1 MPMAPAPLRT
11 FIYGSCVSRDTFEF
25 LRPGG
30 YALLDY
36 VARTSLVS
44 AFAPSGLADVGTV
57 ETTSSFQ
64 RRMLESDWRGGLV
77 PLLESRAD
85 QVDVLLWDLCDER
98 LGLRD
103 LGEGRYLTRSVD
115 LISTGVDGRLKD
127 RSVVLE
133 LGDPAHRAV
142 WDDALGRWRELLGG
156 LGLLDRVVL
165 LAPPWAV
172 EAGDGTPSPTSFGRT
187 AQEANALFAGY
198 VDAAAEVIGCPVVTG
213 DEGAVRSDPGHQW
226 GFAPF
231 HYAAETYVG
240 LAGAIDDAASGL
252 PRAGAPAL

>member
-1 MPMAPAPLRT
+1 MVGSPVRT

-25 LRPGG
+25 LRPDG

-64 RRMLESDWRGGLV
+64 RRMLESDWRGGLL

-103 LGEGRYLTRSVD
+103 LGDGRYLTRSVD
-115 LISTGVDGRLKD
+115 LLTTGVDGRLKD
-127 RSVVLE
+127 RSVTLE
-133 LGDPAHRAV
+133 LGEPAHRAL
-142 WDDALGRWRELLGG
+142 WDDALGRWRELLGR

-165 LAPPWAV
+165 VAPPWAV

-187 AQEANALFAGY
+187 AQEANVLFAGY
-198 VDAAAEVIGCPVVTG
+198 VAAAAETVGCPVVTG
-213 DEGAVRSDPGHQW
+213 GEVPVRSDPGHQW

-231 HYAAETYVG
+231 HYAAETYLA
-240 LAGAIDDAASGL
+240 LAGAIDAVATRRPS
-252 PRAGAPAL
+252 AGDEVER